1 VPRLLVINPNTT
13 ASITDLCLRYVRT
26 VVGDD
31 IELIGATGRFGCAYI
46 SSEAC
51 YAVAAHAALDC
62 YAEHGEGCD
71 AVLVACFGEPGL
83 FALREVSKVPVIGL
97 AEASM
102 QAAVERGG
110 RFGIVT
116 GGARWK
122 PMLERFV
129 AMLGLSDRLAGVRT
143 VSLTGGQ
150 IAANRDGSIEML
162 AKTCAAAA
170 DEDGADQII
179 LGGAALAGLA
189 EQIQPRVWA
198 PVLDSVLVG
207 AQRAAALARAPRAEA
222 GDSAAPIAAIGVG
235 AELARLLR

>member
-1 VPRLLVINPNTT
+1 MPRLLVINPNTT

-26 VVGDD
+26 VVGDG
-31 IELIGATGRFGCAYI
+31 IELTGATGRFGCAYI

-71 AVLVACFGEPGL
+71 AVLLACFGDPGL
-83 FALREVSKVPVIGL
+83 FALREVSKLPVIGL

-129 AMLGLSDRLAGVRT
+129 AMLGFSDRLAGVRT

-150 IAANRDGSIEML
+150 IAANREGAIEML
-162 AKTCAAAA
+162 AKECAAAA

-189 EQIQPRVWA
+189 ERIQPRVWA
-198 PVLDSVLVG
+198 PVIDSVLVA
-207 AQRAAALARAPRAEA
+207 AQRAAALARVPRVAA
-222 GDSAAPIAAIGVG
+222 IDSAAPIAAIGVDAG
-235 AELARLLR
+235 LARLLR

>member
-1 VPRLLVINPNTT
+1 
-13 ASITDLCLRYVRT
+13 
-26 VVGDD
+26 
-31 IELIGATGRFGCAYI
+31 
-46 SSEAC
+46 
-51 YAVAAHAALDC
+51 
-62 YAEHGEGCD
+62 
-71 AVLVACFGEPGL
+71 
-83 FALREVSKVPVIGL
+83 
-97 AEASM
+97 
-102 QAAVERGG
+102 
-110 RFGIVT
+110 
-116 GGARWK
+116 
-122 PMLERFV
+122 
-129 AMLGLSDRLAGVRT
+129 
-143 VSLTGGQ
+143 
-150 IAANRDGSIEML
+150 ML